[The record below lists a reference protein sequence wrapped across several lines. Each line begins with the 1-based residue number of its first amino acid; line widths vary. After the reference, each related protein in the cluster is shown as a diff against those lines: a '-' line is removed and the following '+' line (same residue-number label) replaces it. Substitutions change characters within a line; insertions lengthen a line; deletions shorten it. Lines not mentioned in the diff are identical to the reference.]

1 MPTSNATSPAAELHA
16 LQRDFAACI
25 REPGRED
32 LPSGVAARR
41 MQVYRELF
49 FNNVEGLLSSNFPVI
64 RTLYADAAWNAL
76 IAEFLRDHR
85 AQTPLFPEIGRE
97 FLRWLE
103 RRRDDGCADP
113 PFLLELAH
121 YEWAELALSL
131 DEHDIDALPHDP
143 AGDVVAGVPVV
154 SPLAWVLGY
163 RFPVQR
169 ISIDCRPTEAPADPT
184 LLLLIRDRR
193 DQVSFLE
200 INALTAALIERLQAN
215 ADATG
220 AEVVAALLAEVAP
233 GNAGALQQAGCDI
246 LRNLH
251 TRDALLGTRTA

>member
-1 MPTSNATSPAAELHA
+1 MSSTDELLA
-16 LQRDFAACI
+16 LQRDFATCI
-25 REPGRED
+25 REPDRSV
-32 LPSGVAARR
+32 LPPGVPARR

-64 RTLYADAAWNAL
+64 RTLYARADWNAL
-76 IAEFLRDHR
+76 IASFLRDHR

-103 RRRDDGCADP
+103 RRQHDGHGDA

-121 YEWAELALSL
+121 YEWTELALSL
-131 DEHDIDALPHDP
+131 DEQDTGAIAHDA
-143 AGDVVAGVPVV
+143 AGDVVGGVPVV

-163 RFPVQR
+163 RFPVHR
-169 ISIDCRPTEAPADPT
+169 IGPDFRPAEAPAEPT
-184 LLLLIRDRR
+184 LLLLVRSRS

-215 ADATG
+215 MLAGEPASG
-220 AEVVAALLAEVAP
+220 AGVVATLLAEIAP
-233 GNAGALQQAGCDI
+233 GNAAALQAAGCEI

-251 TRDALLGTRTA
+251 AREALLGTR